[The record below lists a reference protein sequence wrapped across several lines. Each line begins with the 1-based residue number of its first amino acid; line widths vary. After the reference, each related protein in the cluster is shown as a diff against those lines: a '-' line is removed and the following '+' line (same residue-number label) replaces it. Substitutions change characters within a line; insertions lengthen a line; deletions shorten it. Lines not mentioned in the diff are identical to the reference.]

1 MDILINQKKKELNNF
16 LRLIRAH
23 HYIKNL
29 FIFMPVFFAGKINN
43 LDLLL
48 NAIIAFIAFST
59 IASAV
64 YVLNDFK
71 DVKADLQ
78 HPRKKFRPLASGE
91 ISKKN
96 AILIMILLLALGISL
111 SALLS
116 LKALTIVIIYILL
129 NTAYS
134 YYLKHL
140 VILDLNCIA
149 LGFVLRI
156 VLGSVVTGTLLSIWI
171 IIMTYL
177 IALFLAL
184 AKRRDDILLFLESG
198 KKMRNVIDGY
208 NIKYVDIA
216 MIVISTVVVVVYIL
230 YTVSNEV
237 QLRIQNEYL
246 YSTVLFVMLGLMRYI
261 QLSFVTGNTSS
272 PVAVILKDKFI
283 QLTILLW
290 ILTFT
295 FIIYL

>member
-1 MDILINQKKKELNNF
+1 